1 MGIEQSETPD
11 LRSRFDRLVDEQARI
26 LSEEGEEVVDIARAL
41 SPVDTGLFQASW
53 RYAIES
59 GSLLVISNGAARN
72 GRRYDLYVHRAG
84 DFTRVMDEVGDLI
97 RARSPDLAA
106 RLSEAGATLLTGG

>member
-11 LRSRFDRLVDEQARI
+11 LRGRFDRLVDEQARI
-26 LSEEGEEVVDIARAL
+26 LSEEGEEIVDIARSL
-41 SPVDTGLFQASW
+41 SPVDTDLFRSSW
-53 RYAIES
+53 RYDIES

-72 GRRYDLYVHRAG
+72 GRRYDLYVHRSG
-84 DFTRVMDEVGDLI
+84 DPVRVMDEVGDLI

-106 RLSEAGATLLTGG
+106 RLADVGATQLTGG